1 MHIKSCFFYS
11 SQNVDPPTWE
21 LLIECL
27 ADNKELTVEEIKEK
41 MKQRDSQRKMEEGD
55 IYSFNTNPKIT
66 SERVSLSDYGT
77 LQAKPGD
84 SNMNNYRLNM
94 TLASNRKSKQYDTP
108 PRKQSN
114 SFSSQETT
122 LDVGEEFVMAMDNPI
137 DNQKNFDTTLKIGDI
152 AKKKY

>member
-1 MHIKSCFFYS
+1 
-11 SQNVDPPTWE
+11 
-21 LLIECL
+21 
-27 ADNKELTVEEIKEK
+27 

-137 DNQKNFDTTLKIGDI
+137 DNQKNFDTTLKIGDV
-152 AKKKY
+152 AKKKYQNDTKRIIEKHTQTQLIGSGAHFDNN